1 MTILMLRNIL
11 TILDT
16 SMNLK
21 SKATDEYISNLIGRA
36 LQNQNFKLSGI
47 SMLQSV
53 RETPTLDERIQDTI
67 EELIGSLGA
76 KLGIQ
81 VHLR

>member
-1 MTILMLRNIL
+1 MLRNIL

>member
-1 MTILMLRNIL
+1 
-11 TILDT
+11 
-16 SMNLK
+16 
-21 SKATDEYISNLIGRA
+21 
-36 LQNQNFKLSGI
+36 
-47 SMLQSV
+47 MLQSV